1 MVELN
6 FVFEQ
11 KYHHIFILFH
21 ADVHFTLKSIRQ
33 KWQQRNK
40 ISTKKNRMTERERET
55 DQSFDCSGSIFGI
68 RGKK

>member
-11 KYHHIFILFH
+11 KYHHKFILFH

-40 ISTKKNRMTERERET
+40 IGTKKQNDRERKRN
-55 DQSFDCSGSIFGI
+55 GLIGRIF
-68 RGKK
+68 RL